1 VASVLVSRGLLG
13 GARGGGC
20 LCSSL
25 SLANPGSSSD
35 GLKVLPQFGHVA
47 GTTVPTSSLSP
58 ALRLGDPRLRGSRSL
73 VLHPQAL
80 Q

>member
-1 VASVLVSRGLLG
+1 LE
-13 GARGGGC
+13 
-20 LCSSL
+20 
-25 SLANPGSSSD
+25 

-47 GTTVPTSSLSP
+47 GTTVPTSSLSLS
-58 ALRLGDPRLRGSRSL
+58 LRLGGPRLRGSRSI